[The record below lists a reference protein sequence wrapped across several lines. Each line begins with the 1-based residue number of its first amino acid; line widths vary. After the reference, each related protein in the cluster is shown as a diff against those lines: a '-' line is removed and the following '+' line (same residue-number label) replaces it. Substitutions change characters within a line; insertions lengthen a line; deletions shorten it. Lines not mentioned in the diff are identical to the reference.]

1 MTAIDLFAGAGG
13 LSLALQDSGYKILM
27 ANEINPRFAETHKY
41 NFPNVPLIQ
50 KDINEVTSTDLKEII
65 GNQEVDL
72 VVGGPP
78 CQGFSVF
85 GKRRFVNTQEY
96 DPHKDP
102 RNFLVYQ
109 YIRIVKELKPKFFFM
124 ENVKGFTNL
133 DKGLFVEEVKNSLE
147 IWAIIIFGVRSSAQQ
162 IMECRKTDIGCL
174 WLETDWVLISET

>member
-78 CQGFSVF
+78 CL
-85 GKRRFVNTQEY
+85 
-96 DPHKDP
+96 
-102 RNFLVYQ
+102 FL
-109 YIRIVKELKPKFFFM
+109 
-124 ENVKGFTNL
+124 ENADL
-133 DKGLFVEEVKNSLE
+133 
-147 IWAIIIFGVRSSAQQ
+147 
-162 IMECRKTDIGCL
+162 
-174 WLETDWVLISET
+174 